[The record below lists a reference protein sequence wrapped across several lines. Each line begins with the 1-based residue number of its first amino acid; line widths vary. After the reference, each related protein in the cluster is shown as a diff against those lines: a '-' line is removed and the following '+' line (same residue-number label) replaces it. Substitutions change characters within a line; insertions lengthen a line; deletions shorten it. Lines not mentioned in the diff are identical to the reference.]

1 MLQDKEIKK
10 VAGTVP
16 VVVTEMGHGIS
27 WAQGLMTWIEK
38 QSGTISYLPWTWNTW
53 GAMSNNASNTTGHM
67 PLGET
72 GGGEALVKNYNGEP
86 TSWGQAVKDSF
97 AKARTGV
104 PLAATPAV

>member
-1 MLQDKEIKK
+1 M
-10 VAGTVP
+10 P

-53 GAMSNNASNTTGHM
+53 GAMSNASNATGHV

-104 PLAATPAV
+104 PLAATPKAV